1 MLYELSKT
9 CWTELVSH
17 GDWVSYHACMLNRI
31 LCIAGASLMLVL
43 CAMAADEGANKRVI
57 TPQGTPAGRPFS
69 AGILAGDTLYVSGQG
84 GFDSKTGKIP
94 DKFEDEVRSC
104 LQNVGTVLQAAGMD
118 FSDVVAVQVYLTDMD
133 LFQRMNAV
141 YTEVFK
147 EPRPTRTTLGVTK
160 LAGAGAHI
168 EITVTARK

>member
-1 MLYELSKT
+1 
-9 CWTELVSH
+9 
-17 GDWVSYHACMLNRI
+17 
-31 LCIAGASLMLVL
+31 
-43 CAMAADEGANKRVI
+43 VI
-57 TPQGTPAGRPFS
+57 TPLGTPAGRPFS

-84 GFDSKTGKIP
+84 GFDSKAGKIP

-104 LQNVGTVLQAAGMD
+104 LHNVGTVLQAAGMD

-141 YTEVFK
+141 YMEVFK
-147 EPRPTRTTLGVTK
+147 EPRPTRTTLGVAK

-168 EITVTARK
+168 EITATARK